1 MVSIASEYSIP
12 SPRPEVTDF
21 QARRRR
27 AAKLTQFFGV
37 DYRELISDVLE
48 SIENG
53 LELERKR
60 GTLDT
65 EEVEDLLARL
75 QDVRVKRQGV
85 F

>member
-1 MVSIASEYSIP
+1 M
-12 SPRPEVTDF
+12 
-21 QARRRR
+21 
-27 AAKLTQFFGV
+27 

-53 LELERKR
+53 LELERRR
-60 GTLDT
+60 GTLRT

-75 QDVRVKRQGV
+75 RGLRTKRGGL